1 MVVEEEGV
9 RVVYVMPVCVYRVR
23 GRCDEVY

>member
-9 RVVYVMPVCVYRVR
+9 RDGYITPVCVYRDR
-23 GRCDEVY
+23 GRCDSVY

>member
-9 RVVYVMPVCVYRVR
+9 RDGYIAPVCVYRVR
-23 GRCDEVY
+23 GRCVSVY